1 MQGHKAVSKMVDIS
15 SELKWMLT
23 VIAKEGS
30 LSELQYTVSLFYYP
44 KACSQFHFRVQIRIG
59 YSIFGK

>member
-1 MQGHKAVSKMVDIS
+1 MQGHKAVSKMLDVS